1 MPEGT
6 AKSTK
11 RKSTARKAPARKVS
25 VVERTRR
32 FDSSSKATGR
42 KRSSPRDQTRQYDDF
57 VLSAR
62 RVNAK
67 AIALRVISSPSGAM
81 RTSLQVVFHDT
92 EARSIRESFRIN
104 ADTGSSGRAMITA
117 AEATELG
124 KRLSKVLLPPAV
136 FRLLAASLAAA
147 LNQQHGGLRV
157 RLVMDASLI
166 DLPWEYLY
174 RPDRQQAE
182 GVSGFLLY
190 DPAISLVRLAAN
202 KRLNL
207 APIAGAQ
214 RLNFI
219 GAFWEG
225 RRDGWSVWR
234 EFDQLRTALKPVSR
248 YIAPEFA
255 VASDL
260 DVFDRGIE
268 ENTALFHYAG
278 HCDFDRNGR
287 AYCVRELPESG
298 ALERAQK
305 TWIDDLAESLS
316 LTATRVAVLSACN
329 SGFWSVVE
337 PLIKAG
343 VPVVVGINGG
353 VATDSTI
360 EFCTR
365 LYESL
370 ALGLT
375 LDEAVGRARLAAIQF
390 GEQHGLFDWGLYM
403 VYMTSPDAVLFPR
416 VESSEVVKQQA
427 GMRRAHQVEAAQSV
441 KRARELDGL
450 NFGEIMSELTR
461 RRVLILGRF
470 SARRLKVLE
479 AIKQQL
485 ANHKNRYIPE
495 LFTFKRP
502 DSRDLVESI
511 LGFASLSRFVIA
523 DLSEP
528 RSVQQ
533 ELQAIVPNFQSVP
546 IVPIINE
553 GGREF
558 ATFSSLARRPNM
570 VQPTLRYRDLADLV
584 DKIDRAIVPA
594 AEARR
599 SEMQPVT

>member
-1 MPEGT
+1 
-6 AKSTK
+6 
-11 RKSTARKAPARKVS
+11 
-25 VVERTRR
+25 
-32 FDSSSKATGR
+32 
-42 KRSSPRDQTRQYDDF
+42 
-57 VLSAR
+57 
-62 RVNAK
+62 
-67 AIALRVISSPSGAM
+67 M
-81 RTSLQVVFHDT
+81 RTSIQVSFADA
-92 EARSIRESFRIN
+92 EARAIRESFRSGTC
-104 ADTGSSGRAMITA
+104 TGNSGRAMITA
-117 AEATELG
+117 AEATQLG
-124 KRLSKVLLPPAV
+124 KRLSEVLLPPVV
-136 FRLLAASLAAA
+136 FNLLAAGLAAA
-147 LNQQHGGLRV
+147 LNRQRGGLRV
-157 RLVMDASLI
+157 RLVMDPSLI

-190 DPAISLVRLAAN
+190 DPAISLVRLAVD
-202 KRLNL
+202 KGLSL
-207 APIAGAQ
+207 APITGAQ
-214 RLNFI
+214 RLTFI
-219 GAFWEG
+219 GAFWDD
-225 RRDGWSVWR
+225 RRDGWNVWR
-234 EFDQLRTALKPVSR
+234 EFDQLRTALKPVSQ
-248 YIAPEFA
+248 YITPDFA

-287 AYCVRELPESG
+287 AFCVREMPESG
-298 ALERAQK
+298 ALEQARK
-305 TWIDDLAESLS
+305 TWIADLAKSLRR
-316 LTATRVAVLSACN
+316 TDTRIAVLSACN

-337 PLIKAG
+337 PMIKAG
-343 VPVVVGINGG
+343 VPVVVGINGA
-353 VATDSTI
+353 VASESTI

-375 LDEAVGRARLAAIQF
+375 LDEAVGRARLAAMQF
-390 GEQHGLFDWGLYM
+390 GELHGLFDWGLYM
-403 VYMTSPDAVLFPR
+403 VYMSAPDAVLFPR
-416 VESSEVVKQQA
+416 VESSEVVKRQA
-427 GMRRAHQVEAAQSV
+427 GMRRAHQAEAAQSV

-479 AIKQQL
+479 AIKHQL
-485 ANHKNRYIPE
+485 ASHKNRYIPE

-511 LGFASLSRFVIA
+511 IGFASLSRFVVA

-528 RSVQQ
+528 RSIQQ

-570 VQPTLRYRDLADLV
+570 VKPTLRYRDLKDLTV
-584 DKIDRAIVPA
+584 KIRRDVVPL
-594 AEARR
+594 AEACR
-599 SEMQPVT
+599 SAMLPDA